1 MSRTPPLDELLDRAR
16 CGDRRA
22 LARLFSRIE
31 RDPSDLREVMR
42 LAYPHSGD
50 AGVVGITGPPGAGKS
65 TLVDGLVHQA
75 RAHEKTV
82 GVLAVDPTSE
92 FTGGA
97 LLGDR
102 IRMQTHHADP
112 DVFIRSIATRG
123 AHGGLAAVTRAGVR
137 LLEAVGK
144 SLILVETV
152 GVGQTELDVV
162 GIADLVV
169 VVLVPESGDSVQTMK
184 AGILEVGD
192 IFVVNKADRAGAGQL
207 VTAIN
212 AMLSLGHGPH
222 DAPPPVLTT
231 EARNGVGVP
240 ELYLRVVAGVE
251 EYRVSGQLVECR
263 KRGAR
268 QEVRRLVT
276 AELTAVV
283 DRVMEEDDR
292 VSDLLNSVESGDIDP
307 YSAAQQ
313 ILDDGLVSDALSTPS
328 Q

>member
-1 MSRTPPLDELLDRAR
+1 MSRTLPIDELLDRAR

-50 AGVVGITGPPGAGKS
+50 ATVVGVTGPPGAGKS

-75 RAHEKTV
+75 RAHGKKV
-82 GVLAVDPTSE
+82 GVLAVDPTSA

-97 LLGDR
+97 VLGDR
-102 IRMQTHHADP
+102 IRMQAHHSDP
-112 DVFIRSIATRG
+112 DVFIRSVATRG

-162 GIADLVV
+162 GVADLVV
-169 VVLVPESGDSVQTMK
+169 VVLVPESGDTVQAMK
-184 AGILEVGD
+184 AGILEIAD
-192 IFVVNKADRAGAGQL
+192 IFVVNKADRDGAGQL
-207 VTAIN
+207 ATAIN
-212 AMLSLGHGPH
+212 AMLSLGHGSH
-222 DAPPPVLTT
+222 DATPVLTT
-231 EARNGVGVP
+231 EAHRGVGLP
-240 ELYLRVVAGVE
+240 ELYLRVAAGVE
-251 EYRVSGQLVECR
+251 ASRASGRLVERR
-263 KRGAR
+263 KRWAR
-268 QEVRRLVT
+268 QEVTRLVT
-276 AELTAVV
+276 AELIGAV

-292 VSDLLNSVESGDIDP
+292 VSDLVKSVESGELDP

-313 ILDDGLVSDALSTPS
+313 ILKDGLIARALRKLN